1 MFKQNSI
8 DTPLFLKLLLAI
20 VEGKLFK
27 KLCAPFLITYTMVSG
42 NLFPHACTPTHNTL
56 PKKKKKSYVACF
68 LGYKSILC
76 QSVAYKN
83 INPKELSPPW
93 KPGEMGLSG
102 TMRKSES
109 NPDFS
114 PAAYAEQGTVFSLIY
129 LWPVA
134 CNVTV
139 FCQGHRRGKVTRI
152 QWRAPPGLAHPGP
165 AALPQV
171 AQLIDSRISASPH
184 FFNTAKPSACTETA
198 CQLQICY
205 KM

>member
-1 MFKQNSI
+1 M
-8 DTPLFLKLLLAI
+8 
-20 VEGKLFK
+20 
-27 KLCAPFLITYTMVSG
+27 
-42 NLFPHACTPTHNTL
+42 HTHTQYST
-56 PKKKKKSYVACF
+56 KKKKK
-68 LGYKSILC
+68 LC
-76 QSVAYKN
+76 CMFFRLQKHSVSVCSLQKHQSQRAF
-83 INPKELSPPW
+83 PPW
-93 KPGEMGLSG
+93 KPGETGLSG

-139 FCQGHRRGKVTRI
+139 FCQGHRRGRVTRI
-152 QWRAPPGLAHPGP
+152 QWRAPPGLAPPAP

-171 AQLIDSRISASPH
+171 AQLIASRISASPH
-184 FFNTAKPSACTETA
+184 FFNTAKPSACTEIA

-205 KM
+205 KT